1 MKTYRNN
8 IPDGMRDMVYGE
20 IKTVK
25 EIGESLLSL
34 YQKRGY
40 AEVVTPTIEYFDVF
54 NIENRVIAEESMFK
68 MTDKTGK
75 LVVLRP
81 DNTTPMARIAATR
94 LKNAPK
100 PIKLCYNQNVYR
112 IMHGY
117 SGKRSEFTQ
126 TGIEILGGDT
136 FKADIECLTGA
147 LASLK
152 AASSYFGKCIDYKL
166 EIGHAGFA
174 KALLDSLS
182 LDETEKELAL
192 SYVEAKNSSN
202 VEFLSANHGNLDEAI
217 KLIRQIPRLFGS
229 KEVLD
234 KARALCA
241 GIDEANTALDYLSEI
256 YTVLENAGLSQ
267 HVTIDLS
274 IVHEMEYYT
283 GLVFRGYIDG
293 AGEAVLGGGRYDTL
307 LENFGEKT
315 GATGFG
321 INVSVIADSLG
332 RKFEK
337 SAEEKVEVIIHYEK
351 STVAKALEY
360 AEKCDRI
367 CEFSCFD
374 SFDETLAYASAKGI
388 STVVRICEGNV
399 TEVRDI

>member
-1 MKTYRNN
+1 MKTYRKN

-20 IKTVK
+20 IKTAK
-25 EIGESLLSL
+25 ELGDKLLKL

-68 MTDKTGK
+68 MTDKSGK

-81 DNTTPMARIAATR
+81 DNTTPMARFAATR
-94 LKNAPK
+94 LKNAPL

-112 IMHGY
+112 ILHGY

-126 TGIEILGGDT
+126 TGIEILGADT
-136 FKADIECLTGA
+136 LKADIECITSA

-152 AASSYFGKCIDYKL
+152 EASAYFGGNIEYKL

-174 KALLDSLS
+174 KALLDSLE

-192 SYVEAKNSSN
+192 SYVEAKNSSS
-202 VEFLSANHGNLDEAI
+202 VEFLSAKHGNLDEAI

-234 KARALCA
+234 KARSICS
-241 GIDEANTALDYLSEI
+241 GIEQANIALDYLSQI
-256 YTVLENAGLSQ
+256 YTVLEQNNLSS

-283 GLVFRGYIDG
+283 GLIFKGYIDG

-307 LENFGEKT
+307 LENFGEET

-321 INVSVIADSLG
+321 INISVIADKLA
-332 RKFEK
+332 KNFE
-337 SAEEKVEVIIHYEK
+337 SGNAEKAKCIVHYE
-351 STVAKALEY
+351 SETLSKALEY
-360 AEKCDRI
+360 AENCADI
-367 CEFSCFD
+367 CELSCFD
-374 SFDETLAYASAKGI
+374 NFEDTLAYAKTKGI
-388 STVVRICEGNV
+388 EKVVRICTGNI

>member
-1 MKTYRNN
+1 MKVYRKN

-25 EIGESLLSL
+25 EIGDILLGL

-68 MTDKTGK
+68 MTDKSGK

-112 IMHGY
+112 ILHGY

-126 TGIEILGGDT
+126 TGVEILGGDT
-136 FKADIECLTGA
+136 FKADIECITGA
-147 LASLK
+147 LTSLK
-152 AASSYFGKCIDYKL
+152 EASAYFGGNIDYKL

-174 KALLDSLS
+174 KALLDSLD
-182 LDETEKELAL
+182 LDETERELVL
-192 SYVEAKNSSN
+192 SYVEAKNSSA
-202 VEFLSANHGNLDEAI
+202 VEFLSSKHGNLDEAI

-229 KEVLD
+229 KDTID
-234 KARALCA
+234 KAREICK
-241 GIDEANTALDYLSEI
+241 GIEEANTALDYISDI
-256 YTVLENAGLSQ
+256 YTVLENNGLSAN
-267 HVTIDLS
+267 VTIDLS

-321 INVSVIADSLG
+321 INISVIADKLTVNKESDTAG
-332 RKFEK
+332 
-337 SAEEKVEVIIHYEK
+337 KVKCVVHYEAE
-351 STVAKALEY
+351 TLAKALEY
-360 AEKCDRI
+360 VQKYDGKC
-367 CEFSCFD
+367 ELSCFD
-374 SFDETLAYASAKGI
+374 SFDDTLSYAKAAGI
-388 STVVRICEGNV
+388 PTVVRVCSGNV

>member
-1 MKTYRNN
+1 MKTYRKN

-25 EIGESLLSL
+25 EIGERLLSL

-147 LASLK
+147 LTSLK
-152 AASSYFGKCIDYKL
+152 EASTYFGKDIDYKL

-234 KARALCA
+234 KARALCG
-241 GIDEANTALDYLSEI
+241 GIEEANTALDYLSQI
-256 YTVLENAGLSQ
+256 YTVLENAGFAQ
-267 HVTIDLS
+267 NITIDLS

-332 RKFEK
+332 RKMERT
-337 SAEEKVEVIIHYEK
+337 ADEKVQVIIHYEP
-351 STVAKALEY
+351 STVAKALDY
-360 AEKCDRI
+360 AEKCDKI
-367 CEFSCFD
+367 
-374 SFDETLAYASAKGI
+374 
-388 STVVRICEGNV
+388 
-399 TEVRDI
+399 

>member
-1 MKTYRNN
+1 MKTYRKN
-8 IPDGMRDMVYGE
+8 IPDGMRDLVYSE

-25 EIGESLLSL
+25 EIGESLISL

-40 AEVVTPTIEYFDVF
+40 AQVVSPTIEYFDVF

-68 MTDKTGK
+68 MTDKSGK

-100 PIKLCYNQNVYR
+100 PVKLCYNQNVYR

-147 LASLK
+147 LTSLK
-152 AASSYFGKCIDYKL
+152 EASSYFGKGIDYKL

-174 KALLDSLS
+174 KALLDSLD

-202 VEFLSANHGNLDEAI
+202 IEFLSSNHGNLEEAI
-217 KLIRQIPRLFGS
+217 RLIRQIPRLFGS

-234 KARALCA
+234 KARELCV
-241 GIDEANTALDYLSEI
+241 GINDANTALDYISEI
-256 YTVLENAGLSQ
+256 YTVLENAGFAQ
-267 HVTIDLS
+267 NITIDLS

-321 INVSVIADSLG
+321 VNVSVIADSLG
-332 RKFEK
+332 RSSERADRETA
-337 SAEEKVEVIIHYEK
+337 SVLIHYEK
-351 STVAKALEY
+351 STVAKALDY
-360 AEKCDRI
+360 AEKCDKI

-374 SFDETLAYASAKGI
+374 SFEDTLEYAKAKGI
-388 STVVRICEGNV
+388 STVVRICEGNM

>member
-1 MKTYRNN
+1 MKTNRMN

-20 IKTVK
+20 IKAVK
-25 EIGESLLSL
+25 ELGEKLLSI

-54 NIENRVIAEESMFK
+54 NIENRVFAEESMFK
-68 MTDKTGK
+68 MTDKSGK

-100 PIKLCYNQNVYR
+100 PIKMCYNQNVYR
-112 IMHGY
+112 ILHGY

-126 TGIEILGGDT
+126 TGIEILGGDS
-136 FKADIECLTGA
+136 FKADIECLVGA
-147 LASLK
+147 LISLK
-152 AASSYFGKCIDYKL
+152 EASSYFGKGIDYKL

-174 KALLDSLS
+174 KALLDSLE

-192 SYVEAKNSSN
+192 SYVEAKNSSA
-202 VEFLSANHGNLDEAI
+202 VEFLSSKHGNLDAAI

-229 KEVLD
+229 KDVLE
-234 KARALCA
+234 KAREICK
-241 GIDEANTALDYLSEI
+241 GIATANSALDYLSEI
-256 YTVLENAGLSQ
+256 YTVLEKAGFADSI
-267 HVTIDLS
+267 TIDLS

-293 AGEAVLGGGRYDTL
+293 TGEAVLGGGRYDTL
-307 LENFGEKT
+307 LENFGEST

-321 INVSVIADSLG
+321 INISVIADKLAKRLG
-332 RKFEK
+332 EA
-337 SAEEKVEVIIHYEK
+337 SEEKIQCVIHYEPEYL
-351 STVAKALEY
+351 ARALEY
-360 AEKCDRI
+360 AETCNTL
-367 CEFSCFD
+367 CELSCSD
-374 SFDETLAYASAKGI
+374 SFDKTMEYAKAKGI
-388 STVVRICEGNV
+388 PTVVRICSDSVN
-399 TEVRDI
+399 EVHNI

>member
-1 MKTYRNN
+1 MKTYRKN

-152 AASSYFGKCIDYKL
+152 AASTYFGEGIDYKL

-229 KEVLD
+229 KEV
-234 KARALCA
+234 
-241 GIDEANTALDYLSEI
+241 
-256 YTVLENAGLSQ
+256 
-267 HVTIDLS
+267 
-274 IVHEMEYYT
+274 
-283 GLVFRGYIDG
+283 
-293 AGEAVLGGGRYDTL
+293 
-307 LENFGEKT
+307 
-315 GATGFG
+315 
-321 INVSVIADSLG
+321 
-332 RKFEK
+332 
-337 SAEEKVEVIIHYEK
+337 
-351 STVAKALEY
+351 
-360 AEKCDRI
+360 
-367 CEFSCFD
+367 
-374 SFDETLAYASAKGI
+374 
-388 STVVRICEGNV
+388 
-399 TEVRDI
+399 